1 MKENDLKT
9 ANVLVVQAQTEVQ
22 RLNYLLM
29 DLKKKIENDCNQT
42 ILMVSQDNQA
52 RLTRLRLD
60 LRTAEN
66 NITINNQKIVR
77 QDQLIRDLE
86 QQIEA
91 AKQEKLRIQEEN
103 RAISVAIPGMNA
115 EITTLSNQVS
125 NAQNSYTNCVNNGVN
140 GTEYKN
146 A

>member
-42 ILMVSQDNQA
+42 ILMVSKDNQA

-103 RAISVAIPGMNA
+103 KVISVAIPGMNA

-125 NAQNSYTNCVNNGVN
+125 NAQNSYTDCVNNGVN

>member
-1 MKENDLKT
+1 
-9 ANVLVVQAQTEVQ
+9 
-22 RLNYLLM
+22 
-29 DLKKKIENDCNQT
+29 
-42 ILMVSQDNQA
+42 MVSKDNQA

-103 RAISVAIPGMNA
+103 KVISVAIPGMNA